1 MDRAVALPVGGS
13 NTSIERRVSSS
24 VLERRGARMSLRI
37 VVSLVVV
44 ALTASWALAQSHSGN
59 PKNGER
65 IFQQYCVG
73 CHGTTGDGLGPEIKE
88 LVVPPANFR
97 AVKSRTKTDMELYLA
112 VKQGVLF
119 SPMHG
124 WADRL
129 SNQDMWDV
137 LSYIR
142 TLAPFNPLG

>member
-1 MDRAVALPVGGS
+1 MFVRLVFSVVLVGL
-13 NTSIERRVSSS
+13 S
-24 VLERRGARMSLRI
+24 V
-37 VVSLVVV
+37 
-44 ALTASWALAQSHSGN
+44 SWALAQSHSGS
-59 PKNGER
+59 PKNGEN
-65 IFQQYCVG
+65 IFQQHCAG

-88 LVVPPANFR
+88 LIVPPANFR
-97 AVKSRTKTDMELYLA
+97 APKSRTKTDMELYLA

-119 SPMHG
+119 SPMHS

-129 SNQDMWDV
+129 SNQDVWDV